1 MAYLKEIVH
10 FILHLRLHYQFLLL
24 SGGFLLGGLLSDR
37 MDTMDFWLQFLNVHL
52 LLFGGATA
60 YNSFWDKDEGPIG
73 GLMNPP
79 EMKPWMHPVSLAFMF
94 IGWAWAFFYG
104 WAYFLIFGFSLLL
117 FWLYSTPHARWKG
130 DPVLSMFTIAISTGF
145 NSVLLGHIAAGGSVH
160 SLLIIAATGASL
172 ILLSLYPVSQIYQGE
187 VDQDR
192 GDRTFFLR
200 YGLNGVK
207 VFFRICYLTGLIILS
222 ISLMVYYLI
231 PGVLL
236 LVAGFA
242 TYLFLDRNVSK
253 LKGIKDEYKRVMSI
267 KFIASLTFVL
277 FLFTA
282 NIIRH
287 QWLGDLFFIHLF

>member
-1 MAYLKEIVH
+1 M
-10 FILHLRLHYQFLLL
+10 
-24 SGGFLLGGLLSDR
+24 GGLLSDR
-37 MDTMDFWLQFLNVHL
+37 MNMIDFWIQFLNVHL

-79 EMKPWMHPVSLAFMF
+79 EMKSWMHPVSLVFML
-94 IGWAWAFFYG
+94 IGWGWAFLYG
-104 WAYFLIFGFSLLL
+104 WVYFWIFGLSLML

-130 DPVLSMFTIAISTGF
+130 DPVLSMFAIAISTGF

-160 SLLIIAATGASL
+160 LLLIIAASGASL

-192 GDRTFFLR
+192 GDQTFYLR

-207 VFFRICYLTGLIILS
+207 VFFRISYLTGLIILS
-222 ISLMVYYLI
+222 ISLMVYYLV

-236 LVAGFA
+236 LVAGFT
-242 TYLFLDRNVSK
+242 TYLFLNRIMSR
-253 LKGIKDEYKRVMSI
+253 LKGIKEEYSRVMNI
-267 KFIASLTFVL
+267 KFIASFTFVL
-277 FLFTA
+277 FLLAA

-287 QWLGDLFFIHLF
+287 EWIGELF